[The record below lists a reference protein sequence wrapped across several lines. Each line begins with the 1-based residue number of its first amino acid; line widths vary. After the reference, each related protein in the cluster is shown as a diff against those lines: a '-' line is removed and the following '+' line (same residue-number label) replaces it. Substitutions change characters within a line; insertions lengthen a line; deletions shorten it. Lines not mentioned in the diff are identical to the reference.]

1 MSPTDGSARSFERS
15 LEWQKRA
22 EAVILGGGQAH
33 KRARLPGPLMI
44 ERGEGCRFWD
54 ADGAEYIDYLM
65 GYGPVVLGY
74 AHPRV
79 LRAVAEQCA
88 RGNVFNV
95 GHTLEVELAEKLV
108 EIIPS
113 AERVTFCVG
122 GSDGT
127 SGVIKLARAYTGR
140 EKIVRSGYHGWHD
153 WCHSERGALLG
164 TAAYT
169 LSMTYND
176 LPSLERLF
184 EQHRGGIAC
193 VIMEPVGYEAPLLG
207 YLEGVKQLC
216 HDNGALFVLDEVK
229 TGFRYA
235 LGGAQEH
242 FGVTPDLSVFSNAM
256 GNGFGIC
263 AITGAAEV
271 MDDVAGVWVAATFH
285 GEMSLVAA
293 ALATI
298 AEIEEKDG
306 IAHMWRLGDKL
317 LDGYR
322 EMTGRLGVENVRLE
336 GAGPMP
342 FFGVTGG
349 DERLDR
355 MRSTFYRET
364 LDGGLYLPEGHIWF
378 LSLAHTDEDIA
389 RTLEVSE
396 AALRK
401 GIAAA

>member
-1 MSPTDGSARSFERS
+1 MSSPDRSTRSFERS
-15 LEWQKRA
+15 LAWQKRA
-22 EAVILGGGQAH
+22 DAVILGGGQAH

-65 GYGPVVLGY
+65 AYGPVVLGY
-74 AHPRV
+74 GCPRV
-79 LRAVAEQCA
+79 LRAVSEQCA

-95 GHTLEVELAEKLV
+95 GHTLEIELAEKLV
-108 EIIPS
+108 DIIPS

-127 SGVIKLARAYTGR
+127 AGAVKIARAYTGR
-140 EKIVRSGYHGWHD
+140 EKVVRCGYHGWHD

-176 LPSLERLF
+176 LGSLEALF
-184 EQHRGGIAC
+184 DAHRGGVAC
-193 VIMEPVGYEAPLLG
+193 VIMEPCSYDAPLPG
-207 YLEGVKQLC
+207 YLEGVARLC
-216 HDNGALFVLDEVK
+216 HDNGALFILDEVK

-235 LGGAQEH
+235 LGGAQER
-242 FGVTPDLSVFSNAM
+242 FGVTPDMSVFSKAM
-256 GNGFGIC
+256 GNGFGI
-263 AITGAAEV
+263 AAVVGSAEV
-271 MDDVAGVWVAATFH
+271 MDAVAGVWVAATFH

-306 IAHMWRLGDKL
+306 IAHMWRLGGAL

-322 EMTGRLGVENVRLE
+322 EMTERLGVENVRLE
-336 GAGPMP
+336 GAGPIP
-342 FFGVTGG
+342 FFGLTGG
-349 DERLDR
+349 SDRLDK
-355 MRSTFYRET
+355 MRASFYRET

-389 RTLEVSE
+389 RTLDVSE
-396 AALRK
+396 TALRK
-401 GIAAA
+401 ALTAA